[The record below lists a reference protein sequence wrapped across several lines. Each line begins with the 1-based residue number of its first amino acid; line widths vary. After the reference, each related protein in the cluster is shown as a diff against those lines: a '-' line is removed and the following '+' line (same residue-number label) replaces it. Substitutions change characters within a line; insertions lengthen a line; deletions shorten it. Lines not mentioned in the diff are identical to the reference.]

1 MDIFG
6 IGPGELM
13 LLLVLALIVIGPQ
26 KLPEI
31 GRTLGRTVSEFKA
44 QTDALRS
51 VLTFDPLTTPAPT
64 PGSAGPTT
72 QELDERVTALQ
83 DYMRQREETLVSI
96 DDIPIVP
103 VRPEPLP
110 TDHERAS

>member
-1 MDIFG
+1 MDLFG

-44 QTDALRS
+44 QTDSLRS
-51 VLTFDPLTTPAPT
+51 VLTFDPLAAPAAP
-64 PGSAGPTT
+64 PSAGPTT

-83 DYMRQREETLVSI
+83 DYMRLRAEAPVSN
-96 DDIPIVP
+96 DAIPAVP
-103 VRPEPLP
+103 VPSEPLHP
-110 TDHERAS
+110 EHEQAS